1 MVKKLSVILSIVLLA
16 SMLLT
21 ACGPTATQAPVAPV
35 KETIIVGGTP
45 QVVYVTVPPE
55 VQPTTEA
62 GRANVLRQNFGP
74 GDVPTLDPSLST
86 DTSSVQVVDELT
98 VGLTR
103 LDEVTLELHP
113 GMAKSWEI
121 SADGTVYTLHLE
133 EGIDL
138 VGRQIIRNRGDLDR
152 VSP

>member
-1 MVKKLSVILSIVLLA
+1 MVKKLSVVLSIVLLA

-21 ACGPTATQAPVAPV
+21 ACGPTATQAPAAPV

-45 QVVYVTVPPE
+45 EVVYVTVPPE
-55 VQPTTEA
+55 DQPPPDT
-62 GRANVLRQNFGP
+62 GRENVLRMSFGY

-103 LDEVTLELHP
+103 LNEVTL
-113 GMAKSWEI
+113 
-121 SADGTVYTLHLE
+121 
-133 EGIDL
+133 
-138 VGRQIIRNRGDLDR
+138 
-152 VSP
+152 